1 MNPFYKLNETLANI
15 GNEQK
20 QIAKEVAKV
29 AEKTPAR
36 KTLEESLRSDMK
48 SLMEGTT
55 PKTLKEG
62 SMKDAMWRDAE
73 RMSRE
78 QFCAKWGDENCEF
91 WDNISGDLDEAT
103 LSTNSAPDFDPQ
115 PGDIISDT
123 IFGKVKL
130 LKVTEKDT
138 YGQFAAGIVKTKDGR
153 TLNVTYEALIGN
165 DEVAEG
171 SSKNKNLVKYS
182 VFYDLV
188 DVPGSNKPKKV
199 YSVVKLE
206 AKPEQPNFFGDNPKT
221 VKKGIQNQD
230 EAQAIADKLNAQV
243 AEDGTGGMNF
253 SGSGSMEEAAG
264 TLFTPQDIKAAL
276 DYKNPAG
283 HIYTIANGKIR
294 FNLMNMDRNALNKI
308 LSRPLQT
315 QQDWDALKKQM
326 RSALT
331 SQLNEVKTK
340 YGVCI
345 VGHNGGKPVKTFDTE
360 AEAQAYA
367 DKGIRVN
374 GKLLQGS
381 VRTMVGETD
390 YSAKKAAAGKD
401 IGKPGKNFAKIAKSS
416 GGGEKGQ
423 KIAGAVLAKLRAAHE
438 SVKEAS
444 ADMDEGNAFSGAVA
458 KAKADGIQK
467 GETIKVDGKTYP
479 VKEQGAGGIHGSMPD
494 PMTQKDQQKK
504 MNPPRSL
511 EEKDYSDEDI
521 MDYLNRKLAPHDKQ
535 QQAKEDAVSKPYN
548 GPADAADAYNGMWGT
563 GMDKDLDED
572 TMEESVSRKHFQ
584 QVADLLKNIPDEAKR
599 KEMALHHASIFKQQ
613 NPRFDIRRFAQAAG
627 VDLEECAMW
636 EELKGG
642 QVKLDKNHNGK
653 LDANDFA
660 MLRGDNQETDE
671 GWDDAMAAGK
681 AAANQKPQFSRHD
694 VKDTGYSKVYT
705 RKPETF
711 DEPEDGEADAN
722 GPKRGRGRPATGKA
736 PNRKTKGAYKHKMEE
751 EGEEMVDEKA
761 EQGKRH
767 FFDKLAPA
775 AKKVAQVVSK
785 VTAGKEDK
793 KEEKKK
799 DKKEEK
805 SDKKSKKTEGAKPDF
820 LDVDKDGDKKETM
833 KKAAKDKKEEKV
845 DETTTSGSV
854 ATATTSGK
862 SSKGGINYG
871 GSIYDSWNRQFETLL
886 AESVNVSQEATK
898 MEDGNE
904 EEAITINVTGD
915 DVARFKEVL
924 ASMGLGQQAAPG
936 IEIAHDDSCGT
947 CGGTPC
953 QCDEQLANANGA
965 TMTGEL
971 DEADVTVSQNE
982 PDYPSNEEESDDAL
996 QYSGGLNGPKSTGQ
1010 TTIPVV
1016 ASQED
1021 RLHTMEES
1029 VDSFLSLYQSFKTK

>member
-36 KTLEESLRSDMK
+36 KTLEESLRTDLT
-48 SLMEGTT
+48 SLM
-55 PKTLKEG
+55 
-62 SMKDAMWRDAE
+62 
-73 RMSRE
+73 
-78 QFCAKWGDENCEF
+78 
-91 WDNISGDLDEAT
+91 
-103 LSTNSAPDFDPQ
+103 
-115 PGDIISDT
+115 
-123 IFGKVKL
+123 
-130 LKVTEKDT
+130 
-138 YGQFAAGIVKTKDGR
+138 
-153 TLNVTYEALIGN
+153 
-165 DEVAEG
+165 
-171 SSKNKNLVKYS
+171 
-182 VFYDLV
+182 
-188 DVPGSNKPKKV
+188 
-199 YSVVKLE
+199 
-206 AKPEQPNFFGDNPKT
+206 
-221 VKKGIQNQD
+221 
-230 EAQAIADKLNAQV
+230 
-243 AEDGTGGMNF
+243 EDGTGGMNF

-264 TLFTPQDIKAAL
+264 ALFTPQDIKAAL

-294 FNLMNMDRNALNKI
+294 FNLRNMDRAALNKI
-308 LSRPLQT
+308 LSRPLATQQDWDALKKQMKQAFVSQMMEATGSVQAKTDDAFRAHLEKVKREKQTGAPIQKTNERVSMFTPQDIKAALDYENPAGHIYDVANGKIRFNLRNMDRAALNKILSRPLAT

-326 RSALT
+326 RSALA

-360 AEAQAYA
+360 AEAEAYA
-367 DKGIRVN
+367 NKGIRVD

-381 VRTMVGETD
+381 VRTIVGEAD
-390 YSAKKAAAGKD
+390 YSAKNAAAGKD
-401 IGKPGKNFAKIAKSS
+401 IGKPGKNFAKIVKSS

-467 GETIKVDGKTYP
+467 GEIIKVDGKTYP

-681 AAANQKPQFSRHD
+681 TAANQKPAFSRHD

-711 DEPEDGEADAN
+711 DEPEDGEANTD

-761 EQGKRH
+761 EAGKRH

-775 AKKVAQVVSK
+775 AKKVAKVVGK
-785 VTAGKEDK
+785 VVGKEDDKAEKAGK
-793 KEEKKK
+793 KVAKDIEYDEGHKDKDDNKAEKAGKKVTKDIEYDDKK
-799 DKKEEK
+799 DRKE
-805 SDKKSKKTEGAKPDF
+805 KKTEDSKPDYID
-820 LDVDKDGDKKETM
+820 LDKDGNKKETM
-833 KKAAKDKKEEKV
+833 KKAAKDKEEKV

-1016 ASQED
+1016 ASQEE

-1029 VDSFLSLYQSFKTK
+1029 VDSFLSLYQAFKTK